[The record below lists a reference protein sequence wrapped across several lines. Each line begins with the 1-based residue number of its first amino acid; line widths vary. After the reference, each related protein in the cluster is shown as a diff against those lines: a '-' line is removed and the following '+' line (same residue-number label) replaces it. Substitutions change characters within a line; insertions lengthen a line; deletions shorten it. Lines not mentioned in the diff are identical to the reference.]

1 MPTLVLLGAGAS
13 HGSEPDRAHKTPPL
27 GNDLFGAL
35 AELGGVASRI
45 PDDIKEVFEQGFEIG
60 MSLFNKR
67 LNMQLQAF
75 HRELSSYL
83 ADFVPSTN
91 SYYIQLLRHLSGRNV
106 IFGSLNY
113 DMMLEE
119 AAMILGMRVSYG
131 IERRPNTVR
140 VIKPH
145 GSINFW
151 PDTPPEMFKNCTF
164 PGVGV
169 AVKAPVKPVDRIS
182 AKHRCDVDTSFS
194 PAISMYAEGKK
205 VLVCPDFVQNQQMMF
220 STACRRA
227 SRIIIVGVRVVAED
241 SHIWE
246 PILKSG
252 SEVTY
257 FGNDAD
263 ESELRAWA
271 DAGNR
276 KNVNFVNGYFDKAI
290 ANISPYI

>member
-1 MPTLVLLGAGAS
+1 MSTLVLLGAGAS
-13 HGSEPDRAHKTPPL
+13 HGSEPNQAHKTPPL

-45 PDDIKEVFEQGFEIG
+45 PNDIKEVFEQGFELG
-60 MSLFNKR
+60 MAVFNER
-67 LNMQLQAF
+67 IDVQLQAF

-91 SYYIQLLRHLSGRNV
+91 SYYIQLLRHLVGRNV
-106 IFGSLNY
+106 IFSSLNY

-119 AAMILGMRVSYG
+119 AAIMLGMNVSYG
-131 IERRPNTVR
+131 IERMPNAIR

-151 PDTPPEMFKNCTF
+151 PDFPAEMIKNCF
-164 PGVGV
+164 FSGVGS
-169 AVKAPVKPVDRIS
+169 ALKAPVRPVDRLS
-182 AKHRCDVDTSFS
+182 AKHRCSVDTSFS
-194 PAISMYAEGKK
+194 PAISMYAKGKK
-205 VLVCPDFVQNQQMMF
+205 VSVCPDFVQDQQMLF

-227 SRIIIVGVRVVAED
+227 SRIIIVGVRVVPDD

-257 FGNDAD
+257 FGNGAD
-263 ESELRAWA
+263 EAELRTWA
-271 DAGNR
+271 EAGNR

>member
-13 HGSEPDRAHKTPPL
+13 HGSEPDRTHKVPPL
-27 GNDLFGAL
+27 GNDLFSAL
-35 AELGGVASRI
+35 SELGGVASRI
-45 PDDIKEVFEQGFEIG
+45 PDDIKDVFGQGFELG
-60 MSLFNKR
+60 MELFNER
-67 LNMQLQAF
+67 IDVQLQAF

-91 SYYIQLLRHLSGRNV
+91 SYYIQLLRLFTGRNV
-106 IFGSLNY
+106 IFSSLNY

-119 AAMILGMRVSYG
+119 AAAMLGMSVSYG
-131 IERRPNTVR
+131 LERLPNTVR

-151 PDTPPEMFKNCTF
+151 PDTPHEMFKNCTF
-164 PGVGV
+164 SGDGTTLI
-169 AVKAPVKPVDRIS
+169 APVKPVTRLA
-182 AKHRCDVDTSFS
+182 AKQRCGVDTSFS
-194 PAISMYAEGKK
+194 PAISMYAKGKK
-205 VLVCPDFVQNQQMMF
+205 VSICPDFVQDQQVMF
-220 STACRRA
+220 SIACRRA
-227 SRIIIVGVRVVAED
+227 SRIIVVGVRVVSED

-246 PILKSG
+246 PILNSG

-257 FGNDAD
+257 FGNSAD

-271 DAGNR
+271 VAENR

-290 ANISPYI
+290 VNISPFI

>member
-13 HGSEPDRAHKTPPL
+13 HGSEPNRAHKTPPL

-35 AELGGVASRI
+35 TELGGVASRI
-45 PDDIKEVFEQGFEIG
+45 PDDIKKVFDQGFELG
-60 MSLFNKR
+60 MALFNQR
-67 LNMQLQAF
+67 IDVQLQAF

-83 ADFVPSTN
+83 ADFVPSPN
-91 SYYIQLLRHLSGRNV
+91 SYYVELLRHLVGRNV
-106 IFGSLNY
+106 IFSSLNY

-119 AAMILGMRVSYG
+119 AAFLLGMRVSYG
-131 IERRPNTVR
+131 IERMPNAIR

-151 PDTPPEMFKNCTF
+151 PDFPPDTIKNCF
-164 PGVGV
+164 FSNVGS
-169 AVKAPVKPVDRIS
+169 ALDAPVKPVDRLS
-182 AKHRCDVDTSFS
+182 AKYRCDVDTSIS
-194 PAISMYAEGKK
+194 PAISMYAKGKR
-205 VLVCPDFVQNQQMMF
+205 VSVCPGFVQNQQVMF

-257 FGNDAD
+257 FGNEAD
-263 ESELRAWA
+263 EAELRAWA

-290 ANISPYI
+290 ASISPYI

>member
-13 HGSEPDRAHKTPPL
+13 HGSEPNRAYKTPPL

-35 AELGGVASRI
+35 TELGGVASRI
-45 PDDIKEVFEQGFEIG
+45 PDDIKEVFEQGFELG
-60 MSLFNKR
+60 MALFNER
-67 LNMQLQAF
+67 IDVQLQAF

-83 ADFVPSTN
+83 ADFIPSPD
-91 SYYIQLLRHLSGRNV
+91 SYYIQLLRHLVGRNV
-106 IFGSLNY
+106 IFSSLNY

-119 AAMILGMRVSYG
+119 AAIMLGMSVSYG
-131 IERRPNTVR
+131 IERMPNAIR

-151 PDTPPEMFKNCTF
+151 PDFPHEMFENCTF
-164 PGVGV
+164 SGGGS
-169 AVKAPVKPVDRIS
+169 ALKAPVKPVDRSS
-182 AKHRCDVDTSFS
+182 AKYRCGVDTSFS
-194 PAISMYAEGKK
+194 PAISMYAKGKR
-205 VLVCPDFVQNQQMMF
+205 VSVCPDFVQDQQMMF

-246 PILKSG
+246 PILTSG
-252 SEVTY
+252 SEVIY
-257 FGNDAD
+257 FGNGAD
-263 ESELRAWA
+263 EAELRAWT

-276 KNVNFVNGYFDKAI
+276 KNVNFVNGYFDKVI